1 MTAVPQATGTGFDAG
16 DGLRRR
22 NVPTQAG
29 AVPSQPE
36 ADEKKKVAKQV
47 RKLFLHN

>member
-1 MTAVPQATGTGFDAG
+1 MTAVPQATGTGYEAS

-29 AVPSQPE
+29 AVQVQPE
-36 ADEKKKVAKQV
+36 ADDKKKQAKQV
-47 RKLFLHN
+47 RTSLF